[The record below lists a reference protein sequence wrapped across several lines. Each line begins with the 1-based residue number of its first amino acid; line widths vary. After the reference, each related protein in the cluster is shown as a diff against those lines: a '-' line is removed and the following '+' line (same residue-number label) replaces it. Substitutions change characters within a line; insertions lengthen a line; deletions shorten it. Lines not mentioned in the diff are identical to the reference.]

1 MQVILSEDIPTLG
14 RTGQEVTVKDG
25 YGRNYLLPRGLA
37 LLATPRNV
45 KLLDHN
51 KRIIEQRNAKR
62 HKDAVSI
69 KEKLEAMSITLARHK
84 GEGDKLFGS
93 VTNRDI
99 ADAIAEEGVTI
110 DRKQIVLEQP
120 IKSIGVYTVLIQL
133 AQSLTAN
140 LKVWVVAK

>member
-69 KEKLEAMSITLARHK
+69 KEKLEAMSITLA
-84 GEGDKLFGS
+84 
-93 VTNRDI
+93 
-99 ADAIAEEGVTI
+99 
-110 DRKQIVLEQP
+110 
-120 IKSIGVYTVLIQL
+120 
-133 AQSLTAN
+133 
-140 LKVWVVAK
+140 